1 MKLLSFTIA
10 LCGILPVACNNKS
23 TDQAQSPITA
33 IPADTTGLK
42 ANEISSKGSDSI
54 ALLQLTKKLYQWV
67 EEESRPGDFEPC
79 LTEPDDTVYAGVD
92 LKIHQQRLKKIKET
106 GVFTQT
112 FINNYHKI
120 ALTIDKEIK
129 AGTLVWNVGELP
141 PFGNGASPWCNCQDV
156 PGNYADKIWI
166 MHVSVHKDTAS
177 YNWSWGNGLVY
188 HIKALKEKGVWKID
202 HMEGFDADAYIRSF
216 VYTNNMEGSWE
227 NGFVR
232 IDIDDE
238 FVTIWYHTQCVY
250 FYPIRKINVQ
260 TVEMIWDRDMDC
272 KFDNGTNQAFGLKRV
287 PEKGKPF
294 AKFTLQGNMLHAD
307 YYYKEWVQQYAK
319 QVQDDVFTPVYSRMR
334 EH

>member
-1 MKLLSFTIA
+1 MKQITFIILGSWLLAACKNVKTGNRQS
-10 LCGILPVACNNKS
+10 VA
-23 TDQAQSPITA
+23 TTA
-33 IPADTTGLK
+33 ITDTSSLKLGTDNYRDADSL
-42 ANEISSKGSDSI
+42 
-54 ALLQLTKKLYQWV
+54 ALLQLTKKLYHWV
-67 EEESRPGDFEPC
+67 EEESRLGDFEPY
-79 LTEPDDTVYAGVD
+79 LTEPNDTVYAGVD
-92 LKIHQQRLKKIKET
+92 LKVHQQRLKEIEET
-106 GVFTQT
+106 GFFTQT
-112 FINNYHKI
+112 FIGNYDTI
-120 ALTIDKEIK
+120 ALAIDKEIK
-129 AGTLVWNVGELP
+129 AGKLVWDVGELP

-156 PGNYADKIWI
+156 PDNYADKIWI

-202 HMEGFDADAYIRSF
+202 HMEGFDAEAYARSF
-216 VYTNNMEGSWE
+216 VYTNNMEGRWE

-250 FYPIRKINVQ
+250 FYPIRKIDVQ

-272 KFDNGTNQAFGLKRV
+272 KFDNGTNRAFGLKRV

-319 QVQDDVFTPVYSRMR
+319 QVQDDVFTPAYSRMR